1 MIKILKRQ
9 LSDPQSILAA
19 LLLFPLA
26 GFFIYAA
33 KFETTFFFIIGITL
47 LLSVILLGSLRFHMI
62 RRKAEISVQEQ
73 DYLEK
78 VNLLEADIDKM
89 SRSIESFRKKI
100 VGYSQLKDI
109 TEHLSTSFTLKD
121 TSDTLCTEVNK
132 IYGHEDL
139 TVILYLFHSRTGEL
153 GLSSSQK
160 GQMEVNIKAKKGD
173 IYDQWV
179 VKTMKPLV
187 VEDARSDF
195 RFDVEKIATEE
206 SRPIASLISVPLMI
220 GSKAIGILRV
230 DSPKEH
236 YFEQDDVR
244 LLSTIGDLGAMA
256 IENAQLYER
265 IEEMA
270 IRDSLTNLFL
280 RRYLLDRMAHEI
292 RRELRRQDE
301 LSFLMI
307 DLDKFKQYNDTYG
320 HTAGDIVLRAVAT
333 ILFDMFNRPGDI
345 VCRYG
350 GEEFAVMLP
359 DCSKEKAI
367 DLAERVR
374 KKIEAQTI
382 VLRREKTRITVSIG
396 VAAFPRDAQLKEEL
410 IQKADAALYRAK
422 EDGRN
427 QVVA

>member
-1 MIKILKRQ
+1 
-9 LSDPQSILAA
+9 
-19 LLLFPLA
+19 
-26 GFFIYAA
+26 
-33 KFETTFFFIIGITL
+33 
-47 LLSVILLGSLRFHMI
+47 MI